1 MCYHINKLH
10 AKILCEEGM
19 KKMGATYKGGVHPYD
34 GKELSMDKPIKDL
47 LPKGDLVFPLMQ
59 HLGKPAKPIVSKG
72 DYVLKGQKIGQADG
86 FISANVI
93 SSVSG
98 KVKAVEPRLTASGFE
113 VLSVVIENDNE
124 YKTVEGYGVKRDPSQ
139 LTKEEIRS
147 IIEESGI
154 VGLGGAS
161 FPTHVKLTPK
171 DDNKIDYFIVN
182 ATECEPYLTNDYR
195 LMMEEPEKV
204 IGGLKIVLSMFPNAK
219 GIIAIEDNKPKAI
232 ELLNKHIEGDSNI
245 KVHSLDSK
253 YPQGGERQV
262 IYSTTGRETNSSLLP
277 ADVGCLVNNVSTIAA
292 IYSAV
297 ADSTPLL
304 TKITTITGDAIREPQ
319 NFRVLNGTSMQ
330 EVIDAAGGFVTEP
343 EKIVCGG
350 PMMGYA
356 IYNLDV
362 PVSKYT
368 SGLLCLSTD
377 ENAYWEQS
385 ACIHCGRCVDVCP
398 ANLMPQQMYKFSS
411 RFDEEGFIKIDGL
424 ECIECGCCS
433 YICPAK
439 IRLTQSFRETKR
451 SIQRNN
457 SVNR

>member
-1 MCYHINKLH
+1 
-10 AKILCEEGM
+10 M
-19 KKMGATYKGGVHPYD
+19 KRMGTTYKGGIHPYD

-47 LPKGDLVFPLMQ
+47 LPKGELVFPLMQ
-59 HLGKPAKPIVSKG
+59 HLGKPATSIVAKG
-72 DYVLKGQKIGQADG
+72 DYVLKGQKIGQANG
-86 FISANVI
+86 AISANVI

-98 KVKAVEPRLTASGFE
+98 KVKVVEPRLTASGLE
-113 VLSVVIENDNE
+113 VQSVVIENDGE
-124 YKTVEGYGVKRDPSQ
+124 YKAIEGFGEKRDPSQ
-139 LTKEEIRS
+139 FTKEEIRS

-161 FPTHVKLTPK
+161 FPTHIKLTPG

-182 ATECEPYLTNDYR
+182 ATECEPYLTSDYV
-195 LMMEEPEKV
+195 LIMEEAKKV
-204 IGGLKIVLSMFPNAK
+204 IGGLKIVLSLFPNAK

-232 ELLNKHIEGDSNI
+232 ELLNKLVAEETNI
-245 KVHSLDSK
+245 KVHSLEAK

-262 IYSTTGRETNSSLLP
+262 IFTTTGREMNASLLP
-277 ADVGCLVNNVSTIAA
+277 ADIGCLVNNVSTMAA
-292 IYSAV
+292 IYMAV
-297 ADSTPLL
+297 AESTPLI
-304 TKITTITGDAIREPQ
+304 TKITTITGEAIRDPQ
-319 NFRVLNGTSMQ
+319 NFRVMNGTSMH
-330 EVIDAAGGFVTEP
+330 EVIDAAGGFVSEP

-368 SGLLCLSTD
+368 SGLLCLTTD

-398 ANLMPQQMYKFSS
+398 ENLVPQQMYKFSS
-411 RFDEEGFIKIDGL
+411 RFDEENFIKIDGL
-424 ECIECGCCS
+424 ECMECGCCS
-433 YICPAK
+433 YACPAK

-451 SIQRNN
+451 SIKRKE
-457 SVNR
+457 SVNG

>member
-1 MCYHINKLH
+1 
-10 AKILCEEGM
+10 M

-34 GKELSMDKPIKDL
+34 GKGLSMDKPIKDL
-47 LPKGDLVFPLMQ
+47 LPKGELTFPLMQ
-59 HLGKPAKPIVSKG
+59 HLGKPATPIVSRG
-72 DYVLKGQKIGQADG
+72 DYVLKGQKIGQAEG

-98 KVKAVEPRLTASGFE
+98 KVKAVESRLTASGVE
-113 VLSVVIENDNE
+113 VESVVIENDGE
-124 YKTVEGYGVKRDPSQ
+124 YKTVEGFGEKRDPSQ

-147 IIEESGI
+147 IIMESGI
-154 VGLGGAS
+154 VGLGGAA

-171 DDNKIDYFIVN
+171 DDNKIDYIIVN

-195 LMMEEPEKV
+195 VLIEQAQK
-204 IGGLKIVLSMFPNAK
+204 IIDGLKIILSLFPNAK
-219 GIIAIEDNKPKAI
+219 GIIAIEDNKPEAI
-232 ELLNKHIEGDSNI
+232 ETLNKLAADESNI
-245 KVHSLDSK
+245 RVHSLETK

-262 IYSTTGRETNSSLLP
+262 IYTTTGREINSSLLP
-277 ADVGCLVNNVSTIAA
+277 ADVGCLVNNVSTVVA
-292 IYSAV
+292 IYMAV
-297 ADSTPLL
+297 AENIPLL
-304 TKITTITGDAIREPQ
+304 TKITTVTGDAIKEPQ
-319 NFRVLNGTSMQ
+319 NFRVINGTSMQ

-343 EKIVCGG
+343 EKLICGG

-368 SGLLCLSTD
+368 SGLLCLTTD
-377 ENAYWEQS
+377 ENAYWEQT

-398 ANLMPQQMYKFSS
+398 VNIVPQQMYKFSS
-411 RFDEEGFIKIDGL
+411 RFDEENFMKIDGC

-433 YICPAK
+433 YACPAK

-451 SIQRNN
+451 SIQRKH
-457 SVNR
+457 SVNG